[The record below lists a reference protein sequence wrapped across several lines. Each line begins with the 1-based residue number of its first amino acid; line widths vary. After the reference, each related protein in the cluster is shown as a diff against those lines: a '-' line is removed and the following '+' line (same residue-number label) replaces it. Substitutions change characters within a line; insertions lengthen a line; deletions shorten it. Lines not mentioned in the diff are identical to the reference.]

1 MTSSFSFRLPTDAL
15 RVTPVLRAGRSIA
28 RKEYIVLF
36 SFSDPETAAGPD
48 TVPAGL
54 NWSESRG
61 EAFAYPPPTDV
72 DAERGDAIVRLPTV
86 DTVQS
91 SRELTLTVQ
100 AWAPVASVPDPV
112 FLDAVLETELL
123 GRPTIITAEEF

>member
-15 RVTPVLRAGRSIA
+15 RVTPVLRANRTVA

-36 SFSDPETAAGPD
+36 SFSDLEAATGPE

-61 EAFAYPPPTDV
+61 EAFAYTPPTDLN
-72 DAERGDAIVRLPTV
+72 AERGDALVRLPTI

-91 SRELTLTVQ
+91 SRELTLTVRPS
-100 AWAPVASVPDPV
+100 APIASEPDPV

-123 GRPTIITAEEF
+123 GRPTIITAEEV